1 MARRGKYI
9 AISSIAIVY
18 NIELIVRLILHTV
31 TAVLC
36 GGNPNVMERN
46 SIPMAYFRSSIRDE
60 MKRRR
65 RKEKTGRQRRN
76 VMLDGCRC
84 GLILGNSRNNIR
96 NKATSIL
103 FVSPG
108 V

>member
-18 NIELIVRLILHTV
+18 NIELSVRLILHTV

-65 RKEKTGRQRRN
+65 RKEKNGATKEKCDARWMSMRI
-76 VMLDGCRC
+76 D
-84 GLILGNSRNNIR
+84 IR
-96 NKATSIL
+96 KFTE
-103 FVSPG
+103 
-108 V
+108 